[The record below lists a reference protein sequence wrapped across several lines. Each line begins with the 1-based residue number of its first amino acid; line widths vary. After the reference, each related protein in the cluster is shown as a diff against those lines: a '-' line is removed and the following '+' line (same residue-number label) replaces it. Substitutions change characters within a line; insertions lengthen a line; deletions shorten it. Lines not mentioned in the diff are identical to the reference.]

1 MCNPRQIL
9 QVSLL
14 VLNVFII
21 EKNISRQWS
30 FRLTEVSALKSFL
43 KIVLQDILHYL
54 LGKGIVFR
62 NLQLYN
68 KKRCRNESIAK
79 EVRTLEN
86 PRVNETAYHIT
97 KQKEDQLFRIESC
110 PYDVKTA
117 MQNVFFLLEMNV
129 KKEGTYVNRFMA
141 NNMEKA
147 EWYYLMSICK
157 NKTRSFSKMVLTELY
172 KSFSL
177 LKSSI
182 RDFRFLCTT
191 ILEAD

>member
-9 QVSLL
+9 QVLLL

-30 FRLTEVSALKSFL
+30 FRLTEVSTLKSFL
-43 KIVLQDILHYL
+43 KIVLQDIFVLQDILHYL

-141 NNMEKA
+141 NNMDKA
-147 EWYYLMSICK
+147 EWHYTMSICK
-157 NKTRSFSKMVLTELY
+157 NKTRSLSKMVLTEL
-172 KSFSL
+172 
-177 LKSSI
+177 
-182 RDFRFLCTT
+182 
-191 ILEAD
+191 